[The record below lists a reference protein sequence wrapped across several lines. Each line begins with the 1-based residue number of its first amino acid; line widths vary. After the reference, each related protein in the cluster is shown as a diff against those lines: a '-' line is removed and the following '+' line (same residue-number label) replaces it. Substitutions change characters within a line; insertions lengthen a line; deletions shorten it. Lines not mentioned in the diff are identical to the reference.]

1 MQSLRKGK
9 ISFWREQVLMRHIR
23 RVVNATATLVSDFLQ
38 LQALRLMGL
47 LRSLKSCWQGGE
59 PCLNIACSAV
69 CVPALSVNTVCPLL
83 SKVLL

>member
-23 RVVNATATLVSDFLQ
+23 RTVNATLVSDFLQ

-47 LRSLKSCWQGGE
+47 LRSLKSCWQGGA

-69 CVPALSVNTVCPLL
+69 CVPELSVNTVCPLL
-83 SKVLL
+83 SKVLR